1 MSGLLQ
7 GIIGVIG
14 IAAAIVTANP
24 LLGIASGAL
33 LVSDAS
39 QQGWLGNGPKNFF
52 NSAAGQDLT
61 MAVGLAS
68 AAMSVS
74 GLMSA
79 TETTTASAAVT
90 SANAAAESTEGADAG
105 ATAADQA
112 AAATGGAESGIAA
125 PSASAMGDAAPA
137 ATPGGSLMN
146 NLTNPSG
153 QIASVQSGYPG
164 ISDAPATTNAV
175 NQMSDSQS
183 LINGGGGA
191 GTDSNS
197 VPNDVIQQMKNN
209 DPALSQA
216 ANSNASGVNADQN
229 AVAAPQ
235 SPAAANANAAA
246 EGPAGPGGP
255 AGAAPSTGVGGM
267 LSNAAS
273 YVGKNPGLAV
283 MGGQAL
289 SGWAQ
294 GKAQENINQRNLA
307 AAQWG
312 NQQWTDPNQV
322 AQLDAAAAAPIT
334 VPTGYLARAAAARNL
349 MNTSSNQAAPLQSSP
364 TAPPAAAPTVAPLGL
379 SNPGGSGANP
389 VPITAMSAVPR
400 GGVT

>member
-7 GIIGVIG
+7 GIIGVVG

-74 GLMSA
+74 SLMSA
-79 TETTTASAAVT
+79 TQTATASTAVD
-90 SANAAAESTEGADAG
+90 SANAAAEGTGD
-105 ATAADQA
+105 TAAASQA
-112 AAATGGAESGIAA
+112 AAATGGADSGIAA
-125 PSASAMGDAAPA
+125 PSGLGDAAPSP
-137 ATPGGSLMN
+137 TPGASLQA

-153 QIASVQSGYPG
+153 QIAAAQNGYPG
-164 ISDAPATTNAV
+164 IADSPATTNAV
-175 NQMSDSQS
+175 NQMTDSQS
-183 LINGGGGA
+183 LVNMGTGA
-191 GTDSNS
+191 GSASGSAPNS
-197 VPNDVIQQMKNN
+197 VIAQIQQN
-209 DPALSQA
+209 DPALNQA
-216 ANSNASGVNADQN
+216 TNANASGVSADQN

-267 LSNAAS
+267 LNNAAS
-273 YVGKNPGLAV
+273 YIGKNPGLAV

-349 MNTSSNQAAPLQSSP
+349 MSGSSNQTAPLQSGPPSP
-364 TAPPAAAPTVAPLGL
+364 TAPPAAAPTVQPLGMN
-379 SNPGGSGANP
+379 NPGGSGSTP
-389 VPITAMSAVPR
+389 VPIAGMSATPR
-400 GGVT
+400 GGVI